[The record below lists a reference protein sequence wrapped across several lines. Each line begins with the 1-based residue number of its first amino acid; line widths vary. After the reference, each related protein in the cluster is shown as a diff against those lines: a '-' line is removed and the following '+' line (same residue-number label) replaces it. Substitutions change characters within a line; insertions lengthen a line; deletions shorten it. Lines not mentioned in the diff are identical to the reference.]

1 MEINEIKFSSQIRM
15 TPYVNSNGSK
25 RKLSVI
31 TALAVKNDNKDSVQI
46 ELNQKNKKLDVF
58 VNGKDLSYYDD
69 VITVNI
75 RVFSDNIILEYFD
88 IITFA
93 IKPNKN
99 YNALL
104 VFVTVS
110 NEYKGKTRSIR

>member
-46 ELNQKNKKLDVF
+46 EFNQKN
-58 VNGKDLSYYDD
+58 
-69 VITVNI
+69 
-75 RVFSDNIILEYFD
+75 E
-88 IITFA
+88 
-93 IKPNKN
+93 
-99 YNALL
+99 
-104 VFVTVS
+104 
-110 NEYKGKTRSIR
+110 